1 MIVGLGNPGRKYSKT
16 RHNLGFMVIDNLSS
30 AYGIKVNRK
39 GFDAIWG
46 EGMIEREKVILVKP
60 QTFMNLSGRAVK
72 GIFKSRNFETS
83 DLLVISDDM
92 DLGIGR
98 IRVRQR
104 GGSAGHKGVKSI
116 IDALGTDNFARIRIG
131 IGKSGDREVAEE
143 YVLSPFS
150 KSESPIAK
158 EAVQTAAEAS
168 VIIIKDGVAEA
179 MNKYN
184 ARNPNPPS
192 PPLIKGGKGD

>member
-1 MIVGLGNPGRKYSKT
+1 LKVIVGLGNPGRKYSKT
-16 RHNLGFMVIDNLSS
+16 RHNLGFMVIDKLSS

-46 EGMIEREKVILVKP
+46 EGMIEQEKVILVKP
-60 QTFMNLSGRAVK
+60 QTFMNLSGRTVK

-83 DLLVISDDM
+83 GLLVISDDM
-92 DLGIGR
+92 DLDIGR

-104 GGSAGHKGVKSI
+104 GSSGGHKGVKSI

-131 IGKSGDREVAEE
+131 IGKSGNREIAEE
-143 YVLSPFS
+143 YVLRPFS
-150 KSESPIAK
+150 KSDSPIAK
-158 EAVQTAAEAS
+158 EAVQTAAEAA

-184 ARNPNPPS
+184 TRNPKSDPS
-192 PPLIKGGKGD
+192 P